1 MHKIINKFLLVG
13 NKFMPEMPLR
23 QTEFTYSACGP
34 LTKNKEWIQKFKKTG
49 DPQYISQNELDKV
62 CFQHGL
68 DYGGFED
75 SPRRTTADKVLHDK
89 TLNIA
94 TNPSYDEYQ
103 CTLASVVYKF
113 VDKKSSGS
121 SIKKE
126 IMSN

>member
-1 MHKIINKFLLVG
+1 MRVLKIHLEEQLL
-13 NKFMPEMPLR
+13 
-23 QTEFTYSACGP
+23 
-34 LTKNKEWIQKFKKTG
+34 I
-49 DPQYISQNELDKV
+49 
-62 CFQHGL
+62 
-68 DYGGFED
+68 
-75 SPRRTTADKVLHDK
+75 VLNDK
-89 TLNIA
+89 TFNIV